1 MKMKHDF
8 PRTGRFYNVPLV
20 VLMIAVAI
28 GGFALKANA
37 TVVQTTNKTIN
48 NGRADF
54 GSGNHSGGG
63 PSGNATITYDWSVVG
78 GQIVSTG
85 RVRGTLYVD
94 SLFGGT
100 CARLTIRWRNS
111 TNNNLNSIS
120 RDICGP
126 GGDANNSANRKAID
140 ESFSSVSLSNIT
152 LVTCEVINNN
162 EVASSTPLAINQV
175 SSKDYTVKVDNGVAD
190 FGSGFHFAGSPNDPG
205 HITFRRNIAA
215 GTMSSIVDGILYY
228 DAFNDDTC
236 SRLVLDR
243 RTGGGTILDHQSMLN
258 CGPGGNAN
266 NGANQLFVTGNTF
279 TGGTVADVRMEIS
292 DTSFPA
298 DGVTLTFGFAGQ
310 VGDFEVDP
318 PDALAQA
325 NQAYTYPVF
334 WSVPEP
340 LNWHDLKTVDLRIR
354 EDGGST
360 FLLVRFEEGGN
371 LFSVF
376 NDATGR
382 FGNAYPVG
390 SNKKL
395 QTRYVSLDLGE
406 TSVGPVN
413 GALGT
418 GPTSPTVRLG
428 LGLTFKPPSVGK
440 TYSVELA
447 ATDDLGHE
455 DPFAVAGTLTVSR

>member
-8 PRTGRFYNVPLV
+8 PQIGRFFRLLFA
-20 VLMIAVAI
+20 VLTTAATI
-28 GGFALKANA
+28 GGVALNAHA

-54 GSGNHSGGG
+54 GSGNHSFGG

-94 SLFGGT
+94 SAFSST
-100 CARLTIRWRNS
+100 CARLTIRWRN
-111 TNNNLNSIS
+111 TGNTNLNSIS
-120 RDICGP
+120 RTICGP
-126 GGDANNSANRKAID
+126 GGDANNSANRLPID
-140 ESFSSVSLSNIT
+140 ESFQSVILSNIT
-152 LVTCEVINNN
+152 LATAEVVNNT
-162 EVASSTPLAINQV
+162 EVAASTPLVIGQV
-175 SSKDYTVKVDNGVAD
+175 TQRDYTVKVNNGVAD
-190 FGSGFHFAGSPNDPG
+190 FGDGSHSFGSPNDPG
-205 HITFRRNIAA
+205 HIVFHRNIAA

-228 DAFNDDTC
+228 DAFNDDSC

-243 RTGGGTILDHQSMLN
+243 RTGAGTILNHQSMLN

-266 NGANQLFVTGNTF
+266 DGANELFVTGNTF
-279 TGGTVADVRMEIS
+279 TGGSVSDLRMEVS
-292 DTSFPA
+292 DTAFPA
-298 DGVTLTFGFAGQ
+298 DGVTMTFGFAGQ

-318 PDALAQA
+318 SDALVQA
-325 NQAYTYPVF
+325 NQPYIYPVM

-340 LNWHDLKTVDLRIR
+340 LNWHDLRTVELRIR
-354 EDGGST
+354 EDGGNT
-360 FLLVRFEEGGN
+360 ILDVKFEEGGN

-390 SNKKL
+390 SNRKL

-413 GALGT
+413 GAIGA

-428 LGLTFKPPSVGK
+428 LALTFKPPAAGK
-440 TYSVELA
+440 TYSVEVA

-455 DPFAVAGTLTVSR
+455 DTFAVAGSLTVN